1 MRVTWC
7 RGCRAHLQML
17 EAGTLGGWTRGVIGA
32 DDSLHEVPGQQQAAG
47 LLSGYPRR
55 SLGALS
61 PEQWARR
68 IKYSPRRRVRGGPYL
83 QLQQPVACYKG

>member
-1 MRVTWC
+1 
-7 RGCRAHLQML
+7 ML

-68 IKYSPRRRVRGGPYL
+68 ILSTAARAWRTNL
-83 QLQQPVACYKG
+83 QLQQPVACYKGYGFRGD